1 MDLQNAVQTLEEVSR
16 DDLEACEKAIR
27 AGEQDAAIRAIER
40 AFAKI
45 DGVIDLLRNQPGR

>member
-1 MDLQNAVQTLEEVSR
+1 MDLQNAVHTLEEVSR

-45 DGVIDLLRNQPGR
+45 DGVIDLLRSQPGC